1 MDGKKTAIIAGA
13 TGLVGQSLIN
23 LLIAGDAYA
32 KIYVLTR
39 RSLHLA
45 HPKLEIEQ
53 INFDQVAECYFND
66 PIDDVYCALGSTIK
80 KAGSK
85 KAFRKV
91 DLDYV
96 VALAQ
101 WGAIHH
107 IKSFSVV
114 SSIGAS
120 PTAANFYLRTKGQM
134 EQAVINTGIPA
145 IYIFR
150 PSMLTGHRHE
160 FRLNEKLSLP
170 IIKALTPFM
179 KGKWEK
185 YRPIA
190 GSQVANAMYQ
200 MAQSNRKET
209 VILESDE
216 IASLSK

>member
-1 MDGKKTAIIAGA
+1 MDKQKTAVIAGA
-13 TGLVGQSLIN
+13 TGLIGQYLID
-23 LLIAGDAYA
+23 LLIAGNAYA

-39 RSLHLA
+39 RSPHLL
-45 HPKLEIEQ
+45 HPKLKYEQ
-53 INFDQVAECYFND
+53 IDFDQIAECYFD
-66 PIDDVYCALGSTIK
+66 EAIDDVYCTLGSTIK
-80 KAGSK
+80 KAGNK

-120 PTAANFYLRTKGQM
+120 PTSANFYLRTKGQM
-134 EQAVINTGIPA
+134 EQAVIKTGIPS

-150 PSMLTGHRHE
+150 PSMLTGHRRE

-170 IIKALTPFM
+170 IMKVLTPFM
-179 KGKWEK
+179 HGKWEK

-209 VILESDE
+209 IILESDA